1 MPNGEEQFQFTFQPV
16 VTPQGDGSFVIRPGK
31 PVEKLSLRQAA
42 KRAGCSRTT
51 IYRLYDAGILKG
63 DRPSPRKIFIF
74 ADSLEEHLKKC
85 ADAEYW
91 DLPGQGNGETPHKK
105 FLRAI

>member
-1 MPNGEEQFQFTFQPV
+1 MSAESKMTFQPT

-31 PVEKLSLRQAA
+31 PVAKLTLRQAA

-51 IYRLYDAGILKG
+51 IYRLYNTGILKG

-74 ADSLEEHLKKC
+74 ADSLEQHLTNC
-85 ADAEYW
+85 QDPEFWQGDARQKTKTQHE
-91 DLPGQGNGETPHKK
+91 Q
-105 FLRAI
+105 